1 MIKYRGEIDGLRAI
15 AVFSVIFYHAN
26 IIFNFGNGNFQFFSG
41 GFFGVDIF
49 FVISGYLITN
59 FILSKIKKNQFS
71 YLNFYERRLR
81 RLLPALFFIV
91 IISFITG
98 WILMMPSQ
106 FERLSASIL
115 SLLFFVSNIWFFFQ
129 GSYLSGA
136 SELKPLLHTWSLSVE
151 EQFYILFPFFL
162 LYINKLKKIIPV
174 FLALTLIYLLFS
186 FYGSIKFEDANFYF
200 IFSRIWELLIGS
212 LVAQV
217 TQNKLITKMNIYKGL
232 LSFIGLSLIFFAL
245 FYYDDSIRH
254 PSYFTFIPVIGTSMI
269 LLFYDDS
276 NLLLKI
282 LKNKVFIFF
291 GLISYSLYLWHFPI
305 LAFNKIKSGG
315 LSFQDKIDSIILTII
330 LSIITYY
337 LIEKPFRNFKIIK
350 TKVFFISLSITLIFL
365 ISFSSYGL
373 LTKGVPKRFSSEIRD
388 LITFNYNFRND
399 YSEGKCFIDE
409 RNLKD
414 NKPFKNCNT
423 FKGNNKKNIYLWGD
437 SLAAHLIPG
446 LKESLKEF
454 NLTFRTAATCLP
466 IINNSDKCEKI
477 NSFIF
482 NEIKKSKVD
491 YLILSGA
498 WGQVNNDLS
507 EIKNLEKTIIELNK
521 HNIEKIYLVGPSIR
535 WSKPLPRLIIKY
547 YRYKRNIPK
556 YLFDDNHSSRT
567 KLDGEYKK
575 IAKKYNLIYLS
586 PINFFCRNN
595 ECLTMIDKNSNS
607 LVTWDESHFTK
618 ISSIFFIEGIK
629 NKFK

>member
-26 IIFNFGNGNFQFFSG
+26 IIFNFGNENFQFFSG

-174 FLALTLIYLLFS
+174 FLALTIISLLFS
-186 FYGSIKFEDANFYF
+186 VYGSVKFEDANFYF

-232 LSFIGLSLIFFAL
+232 LSFIGLSLIFFSL

-350 TKVFFISLSITLIFL
+350 TKVFFISLSVTLIFL
-365 ISFSSYGL
+365 ISFSSYAL

-388 LITFNYNFRND
+388 L
-399 YSEGKCFIDE
+399 
-409 RNLKD
+409 
-414 NKPFKNCNT
+414 NKTN
-423 FKGNNKKNIYLWGD
+423 
-437 SLAAHLIPG
+437 
-446 LKESLKEF
+446 SLKH
-454 NLTFRTAATCLP
+454 TKASR
-466 IINNSDKCEKI
+466 
-477 NSFIF
+477 FIR
-482 NEIKKSKVD
+482 KV
-491 YLILSGA
+491 
-498 WGQVNNDLS
+498 
-507 EIKNLEKTIIELNK
+507 
-521 HNIEKIYLVGPSIR
+521 
-535 WSKPLPRLIIKY
+535 
-547 YRYKRNIPK
+547 
-556 YLFDDNHSSRT
+556 
-567 KLDGEYKK
+567 
-575 IAKKYNLIYLS
+575 
-586 PINFFCRNN
+586 
-595 ECLTMIDKNSNS
+595 
-607 LVTWDESHFTK
+607 
-618 ISSIFFIEGIK
+618 
-629 NKFK
+629 